1 MQRLSMYAETRTLYV
16 HLKTENIDN
25 KKKTNNTTAM
35 YNIILSF
42 LIIIIII
49 KKYELYILHEM
60 CLRRI

>member
-1 MQRLSMYAETRTLYV
+1 MQRLSMYAETRTLCV

-42 LIIIIII
+42 LIIIII